1 MTDET
6 VKVSIITAC
15 FNSEQTI
22 KKTFHSII
30 NQTLK
35 DVQWVVVD
43 GGSSD
48 GTLSFLKSLS
58 MKNLIII
65 SEKDKGVY
73 DAMNKGIELAEG
85 SVIHFLNS
93 DDYYSDNTV
102 LETIWDIFI
111 SVDPEIIAAGINYLD
126 DKGLVGNR
134 IWIPVRPS
142 KYDFETGWQCPH
154 PGFFIS
160 KKLLNKIG
168 KYNLSYD
175 ISADYDY
182 TTRAILSAKNVVYP
196 EFCAVTMF
204 DGGLSSSWLS
214 RAKGNKQI
222 IQSLKSN
229 GFNIS
234 LFKYLLGRILVRIK
248 QFK

>member
-1 MTDET
+1 MTDEAA
-6 VKVSIITAC
+6 KVSIITAC

-22 KKTFHSII
+22 RKTFDSII

-48 GTLSFLKSLS
+48 GTLSFLKGLT

-85 SVIHFLNS
+85 SVVHFLNS
-93 DDYYSDNTV
+93 DDHYSDNTV
-102 LETIWDIFI
+102 LETIWDIFT
-111 SVDPEIIAAGINYLD
+111 SSNPEIVAAGINYID
-126 DKGLVGNR
+126 DKGKVGNR
-134 IWIPVRPS
+134 IWTPVSPS

-175 ISADYDY
+175 ISADYDF
-182 TTRAILSAKNVVYP
+182 TTRAILSAK
-196 EFCAVTMF
+196 
-204 DGGLSSSWLS
+204 
-214 RAKGNKQI
+214 
-222 IQSLKSN
+222 KS
-229 GFNIS
+229 
-234 LFKYLLGRILVRIK
+234 YLPRILCCYYV
-248 QFK
+248 